1 MQRVAKCCVVTRRAW
16 AVAKISEIVV
26 AGVGAQLSDSMT
38 RARGFAAHE
47 DIADNVIAMPICL
60 ECGASGTGSCQC
72 GAGYVPAGERAKAAI
87 AANPG
92 KSDRATAAEIG
103 VHKNTVARARD
114 TSGPHGPVD
123 QPRTG
128 LDGQTRR
135 PLS

>member
-1 MQRVAKCCVVTRRAW
+1 
-16 AVAKISEIVV
+16 
-26 AGVGAQLSDSMT
+26 
-38 RARGFAAHE
+38 
-47 DIADNVIAMPICL
+47 MPICL
-60 ECGASGTGSCQC
+60 ECCASGTGSCQC

-135 PLS
+135 PLSRRIRWAGSRKVPEKFLPKTYQIYFCSPVAPWVPRAKCLDVLGIWW